1 MNLKI
6 SAVAIAVACGAIYG
20 LTSLPAN
27 TAEVTIRGASCFPI
41 GSPPSKPFEGVVKDI
56 NAVGK
61 GVIQIKLIGGA
72 PAIGSPFTLVQKMS
86 KGVYDIAGCPDAYY
100 GNVVPEAKAHKL
112 TEFSAAE
119 MRTNGAYAYYNTIM
133 AKKNLKSLGEYMN
146 FGPFFLWSNVEIRKA
161 DLSGLHLRVSP
172 VYTPFFKALG
182 ATVQRSNIA
191 QVYTYME
198 NGTVKGYGWPALG
211 WVPSWVKV
219 TKYRIEPGFYIAPL
233 EAIVNLKA
241 WNKLNS
247 SQQGVVMKVVLAF
260 EARNSKW
267 RERLEIQ
274 NAKTAKQG
282 LKGILLKG
290 AEAEKWT
297 ATAKKAAWDEVIS
310 LSPIEGPKLK
320 KMFTR

>member
-1 MNLKI
+1 MTLKNTI
-6 SAVAIAVACGAIYG
+6 VAMIVACVTSFG
-20 LTSLPAN
+20 LTSLTAN
-27 TAEVTIRGASCFPI
+27 SAEVTIKGASCFPI
-41 GSPPSKPFEGVVKDI
+41 GSPPSKPFEGAVKAI
-56 NAVGK
+56 NAAGK
-61 GVIQIKLIGGA
+61 GIIQIKLIGGA
-72 PAIGSPFTLVQKMS
+72 PAIGSPFTLVKNMS
-86 KGVYDIAGCPDAYY
+86 KGIYDIAGCPDAYY

-119 MRTNGAYAYYNTIM
+119 MRKNGAYAYYNTIL

-146 FGPFFLWSNVEIRKA
+146 FGPFFLWSNVEIKKA

-219 TKYRIEPGFYIAPL
+219 TKYRIEPGFYVAPL
-233 EAIVNLKA
+233 EALVNLKT

-260 EARNSKW
+260 EARNAKW
-267 RERLEIQ
+267 RERLKVQ

-282 LKGILLKG
+282 LKGIRLQG
-290 AEAEKWT
+290 AEAKKWT
-297 ATAKKAAWDEVIS
+297 AAAKKAGWDEVIA
-310 LSPIEGPKLK
+310 LSPTEGPKLK

>member
-1 MNLKI
+1 MKSFKSHFTRILLGATLGF
-6 SAVAIAVACGAIYG
+6 AVSSVSYG
-20 LTSLPAN
+20 ET
-27 TAEVTIRGASCFPI
+27 TIRGASCFPI
-41 GSPPSKPFEGVVKDI
+41 GSPPSKPFEGLVKDI
-56 NAVGK
+56 NAAGK
-61 GVIQIKLIGGA
+61 GVIQIKMIGGA
-72 PAIGSPFTLVQKMS
+72 PAIGSPFTLVQKTS
-86 KGVYDIAGCPDAYY
+86 KGVYDIVGCPDAYY
-100 GNVVPEAKAHKL
+100 GNVLPEAKAHKL

-119 MRTNGAYAYYNTIM
+119 MRKNGAYAYYNTLM

-146 FGPFFLWSNVEIRKA
+146 FGPFFLWTNVKVEKA

-172 VYTPFFKALG
+172 GYTPFFKALA

-211 WVPSWVKV
+211 WVPAWVKV

-241 WNKLNS
+241 WKKLS
-247 SQQGVVMKVVLAF
+247 KAQHDLVMKVLLAQ

-267 RERLEIQ
+267 KERLKKQ

-282 LKGILLKG
+282 LKGIQLQG
-290 AEAEKWT
+290 AERTKWI

-320 KMFTR
+320 KLFTR